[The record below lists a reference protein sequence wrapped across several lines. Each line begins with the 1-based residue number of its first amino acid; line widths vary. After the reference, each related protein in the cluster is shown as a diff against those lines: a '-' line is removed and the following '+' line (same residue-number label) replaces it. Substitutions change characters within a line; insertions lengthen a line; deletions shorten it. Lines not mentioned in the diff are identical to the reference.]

1 MSDTPSPVLPTI
13 PKAKPSPGLS
23 PSAGKKTAPAAGK
36 PLTPA
41 ASTAAV
47 KVKDPAWWRYG
58 AVPYIVLLMVAAAA
72 DFFIPRDG
80 LLGIGAGIGSVL
92 FLLAFALLRK
102 DLSTGESLFIL
113 LFAAINFFA
122 LASSGTALNW
132 WGTLFVP
139 ILLLLTPT
147 RCMEP
152 AEPGVRY
159 RSWWG
164 FWGGRRPKEG
174 SKGLIASIRSCLA
187 LFICILVGAICF
199 ILFLSIFAISNPVV
213 SQIWDRIVEEWNR
226 WVDYFHIS
234 WDFAIHVLYWLLGII
249 LFGLYTFRRTKAG
262 APAASADTAPGR
274 TLLPFLPLC
283 TLLGINLAFGIA
295 TYTDIAYLWLNEVP
309 EGISRTTYLHEGAGF
324 IAWASALA
332 AIILLIFFRRRGSAR
347 QSFLPKL
354 LGYILVLQT
363 LLLAVSVYMR
373 LYYQISDY
381 GFTVRRVQAA
391 EAMLMGLAGL
401 ILLLCYMAG
410 NGGFWKYVCRCFVI
424 AALMLFAYGI
434 CSPTRIAAS
443 LNLRYIGTHPDWEF
457 NIWDFG
463 IGKFQVEEHL
473 GFAEYVGR
481 TLPQEKEEG
490 CWNAATAFADKL
502 ERAALKVE
510 SRAQSDSW
518 LTWTLAMQQ
527 DIPAAERI
535 LQRPISCHNVEPQDS
550 LCASAGN
557 GEPAAEQPAVE
568 QPAAEQPAT
577 EQPSVEQPATET
589 PRAPEPPAGEEIIKV
604 DFSDAGETPHA
615 PAAND
620 TAALEVPA
628 PAENPENSGNSGE
641 AS

>member
-1 MSDTPSPVLPTI
+1 MPISQKKGPVAKTHPI
-13 PKAKPSPGLS
+13 PIKETQL
-23 PSAGKKTAPAAGK
+23 
-36 PLTPA
+36 
-41 ASTAAV
+41 
-47 KVKDPAWWRYG
+47 KDPAWWRSG

-80 LLGIGAGIGSVL
+80 LLGIGAGIGSLL

-102 DLSTGESLFIL
+102 DLSTGENLFIL
-113 LFAAINFFA
+113 LFAVINFFA
-122 LASSGTALNW
+122 LASSGTDLNW
-132 WGTLFVP
+132 WGTIFVP
-139 ILLLLTPT
+139 ILLLITPT

-152 AEPGVRY
+152 AETGVRY

-174 SKGLIASIRSCLA
+174 SKGLIAGIRSCLA

-213 SQIWDRIVEEWNR
+213 DQIWDRIVEEWNR

-249 LFGLYTFRRTKAG
+249 LFGLYTFRRTRASSP
-262 APAASADTAPGR
+262 APAASAETAPGR

-295 TYTDIAYLWLNEVP
+295 TSTDIAYLWLNEVP

-332 AIILLIFFRRRGSAR
+332 AIILLIFFHRRGSAR
-347 QSFLPKL
+347 HSFLSKL
-354 LGYILVLQT
+354 LGYALVLQT

-473 GFAEYVGR
+473 GFAEYVSRNFPLKG
-481 TLPQEKEEG
+481 
-490 CWNAATAFADKL
+490 NAATAFADKL

-510 SRAQSDSW
+510 LRAQSDSW

-550 LCASAGN
+550 LCTSEGN
-557 GEPAAEQPAVE
+557 GEPAAEQPATE
-568 QPAAEQPAT
+568 QPA
-577 EQPSVEQPATET
+577 VEQPATET
-589 PRAPEPPAGEEIIKV
+589 PLAPEPPAGEETIKV